1 MVSPLVVTLGC
12 RLNTLESEIMR
23 TQGSAACLDDT
34 IIVNTCAVTAE
45 AERQGR
51 QTIRRLRRE
60 HPTKRII
67 VTGCAAQLKPE
78 EFAAMDEVD
87 RVVGNAEKMDSAL
100 LADLSGP
107 AIAVSDIMNG
117 ADDFDVPMISGFEER
132 TRAFVQV
139 QQGCDHRCTFCIIPF
154 ARGRNRSVQP
164 SRIIEQVRT
173 LVANGHRE
181 VVLTGVDVSSYGQDD
196 PDLPALG
203 GLARQIL
210 DQVQGLK
217 RLRLT
222 SLDPACIDDDILAL
236 LSGDPRFMPHLHL
249 SLQACDDMIL
259 KRMKRR
265 HSRAQAIDLVERVR
279 AVRPDTVF
287 GADLIAG
294 FPTETPSMFENTL
307 SAVSEMGLT
316 YLHVFPYSKRPGT
329 AASKMPPLDG
339 GLIKQRAA
347 RLRQAGDEALK
358 RYLQTCMGQAIEVLV
373 EQGRTGH
380 THHFAPVELTSALP
394 VGVLVNAVVIAVDT
408 EKGRLI
414 ADVTA

>member
-100 LADLSGP
+100 LAELSGP
-107 AIAVSDIMNG
+107 AIAVSDIMDG

>member
-173 LVANGHRE
+173 LVENGHRE

-210 DQVQGLK
+210 DQVRGLK

-294 FPTETPSMFENTL
+294 FPTETQSMFENTL

-373 EQGRTGH
+373 EQGKTGH

>member
-210 DQVQGLK
+210 EQVRGLK

-294 FPTETPSMFENTL
+294 FPTETQSMFENTL

-373 EQGRTGH
+373 EQGKTGH